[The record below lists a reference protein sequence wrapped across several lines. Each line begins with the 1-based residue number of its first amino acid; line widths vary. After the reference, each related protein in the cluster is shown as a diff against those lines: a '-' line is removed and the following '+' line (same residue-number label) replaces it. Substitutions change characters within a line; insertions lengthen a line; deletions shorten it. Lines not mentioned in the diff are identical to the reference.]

1 MKRADAQWRDPTGD
15 NAVFN
20 IDRSTQPVSI
30 TEHRD
35 VQPLS
40 KFEDNS
46 EHRGR
51 RRLLSTLQKELN
63 KTPRTDSATRKKL
76 GKEIAKLS
84 EQQYTSRVRPEE
96 IIGFKRRKKNK
107 RHLQIS

>member
-1 MKRADAQWRDPTGD
+1 MKRVDAQWRDPTGD
-15 NAVFN
+15 DAVFN
-20 IDRSTQPVSI
+20 IDRSNQPVSI

-46 EHRGR
+46 KRRGR
-51 RRLLSTLQKELN
+51 RRLLSALQDELN
-63 KTPRTDSATRKKL
+63 RIPRTNSEARKKL

-84 EQQYTSRVRPEE
+84 EQQYTSRVSPEE
-96 IIGFKRRKKNK
+96 IVRFRRRKK
-107 RHLQIS
+107 R